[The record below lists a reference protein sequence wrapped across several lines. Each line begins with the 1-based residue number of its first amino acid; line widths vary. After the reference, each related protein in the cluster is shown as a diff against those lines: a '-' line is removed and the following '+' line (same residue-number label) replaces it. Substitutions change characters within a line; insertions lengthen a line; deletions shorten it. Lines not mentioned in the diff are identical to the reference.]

1 MRKMDKR
8 NLIDIE
14 QPAFSQNDFGESTQT
29 WSLFVRVY
37 GAIQGIGGRE
47 YIISDV
53 KNAEVDYRIFAEYV
67 DGVKPNMRVKF
78 GNRYFAIKNV
88 INVDELN
95 RELQLLCKEVI
106 S

>member
-1 MRKMDKR
+1 MRKLDKR
-8 NLIDIE
+8 NLLDIE
-14 QPAFSQNDFGESTQT
+14 QPSASQNDFGESLES
-29 WSLFVRVY
+29 WSLYQRVY

-53 KNAEVDYRIFAEYV
+53 KNSEIDYRVYTEYIE
-67 DGVKPNMRVKF
+67 GVKPTMRIKF
-78 GNRYFAIKNV
+78 GTRYFAIKSV
-88 INVDELN
+88 INTDELN